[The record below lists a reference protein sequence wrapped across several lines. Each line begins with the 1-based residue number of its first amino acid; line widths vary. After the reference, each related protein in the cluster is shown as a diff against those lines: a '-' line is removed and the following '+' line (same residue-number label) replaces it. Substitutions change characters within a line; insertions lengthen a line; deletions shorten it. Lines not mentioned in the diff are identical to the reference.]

1 MQKVFIGI
9 ALIVSLV
16 FTTSPITRAESTS
29 TPIRLASFNMLTY
42 RPNNDRTPTSWD
54 APDFRKNL
62 IIKTIVDNN
71 WDVAGLQEVSG
82 AFRRNDNTF
91 TLSQLEFVKNNLESA
106 GYTLVNSEY
115 DGCSASWSTDPT
127 TTYKPYNNPI
137 VFKTAKYSMLGNGCF
152 SISSEPTN
160 LFKKDYGLP
169 RPLIATWLKL
179 EDKTSHQ
186 QFYLFNSHLS
196 YEDEFVGSDGNIGTA
211 TPAERAAYSLQQ
223 ARSLM
228 NSVSRIVSGSNLPM
242 FLTGDY
248 NAKDG
253 SPTLTNGI
261 LSSDFSDAY
270 ALAENKAF
278 DNNTRSSYNGFSLSR
293 ELSYGENRIDHIFA
307 SNGKNITIN
316 TYRIVS
322 TKYGNSYA
330 SDHNAIQADAVIA
343 SSATPN
349 PSGVPTG
356 TNTRKSTIK
365 PPNTGARVV
374 QSTIPTIII
383 AIISITLLAT
393 ARKK

>member
-1 MQKVFIGI
+1 
-9 ALIVSLV
+9 
-16 FTTSPITRAESTS
+16 
-29 TPIRLASFNMLTY
+29 
-42 RPNNDRTPTSWD
+42 
-54 APDFRKNL
+54 
-62 IIKTIVDNN
+62 
-71 WDVAGLQEVSG
+71 
-82 AFRRNDNTF
+82 
-91 TLSQLEFVKNNLESA
+91 
-106 GYTLVNSEY
+106 
-115 DGCSASWSTDPT
+115 
-127 TTYKPYNNPI
+127 
-137 VFKTAKYSMLGNGCF
+137 
-152 SISSEPTN
+152 
-160 LFKKDYGLP
+160 
-169 RPLIATWLKL
+169 
-179 EDKTSHQ
+179 
-186 QFYLFNSHLS
+186 
-196 YEDEFVGSDGNIGTA
+196 
-211 TPAERAAYSLQQ
+211 
-223 ARSLM
+223 M

-261 LSSDFSDAY
+261 LSSGFSDAY
-270 ALAENKAF
+270 TLAKNKAF

-322 TKYGNSYA
+322 TKYGTSYA

-356 TNTRKSTIK
+356 TNTRKPTIK